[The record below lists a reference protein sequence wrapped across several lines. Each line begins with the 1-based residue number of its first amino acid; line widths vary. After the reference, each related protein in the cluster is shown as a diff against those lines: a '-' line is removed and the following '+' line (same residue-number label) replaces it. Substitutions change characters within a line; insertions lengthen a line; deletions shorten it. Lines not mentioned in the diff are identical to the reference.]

1 MLLVACVQ
9 FGFHARSHLYS
20 AADVRDWRPDFIERI
35 VVLAIGVAM
44 VMAPPAGS
52 SESAWRWAATG
63 IALAAATGEA
73 VWIFF
78 TTSWGRRANRTARD
92 WFRPTRHA
100 ETGERE
106 VTDA

>member
-1 MLLVACVQ
+1 
-9 FGFHARSHLYS
+9 
-20 AADVRDWRPDFIERI
+20 
-35 VVLAIGVAM
+35 M

-52 SESAWRWAATG
+52 SEPGWRWAAVG
-63 IALAAATGEA
+63 IALAAGIAEA

-92 WFRPTRHA
+92 RFRRTRHA